1 MTEDEK
7 VGWHHRPDGHEFE
20 QAPGVG
26 DGQGGLACCS
36 PRGHKDSDTAEQLN
50 KSYLAPSPIS
60 EFFFGVVFL
69 YPVPPCPPTNTV
81 HESLPT
87 CLSHSAI
94 MIFSYVTSHQR
105 QNPFPSL
112 SEGSNTC
119 GLSAQELRVHAVPI
133 NHKVSRCSR
142 ALQLLSPPAW
152 KQNPSSEIR
161 VCLCRL
167 LALKLFITRR
177 FWIIPSP
184 RWTEALPCIS
194 ISS

>member
-1 MTEDEK
+1 MTEDEM

-81 HESLPT
+81 HESLPP

-112 SEGSNTC
+112 
-119 GLSAQELRVHAVPI
+119 
-133 NHKVSRCSR
+133 R
-142 ALQLLSPPAW
+142 AAIPVASLPKSCAFTPSP
-152 KQNPSSEIR
+152 S
-161 VCLCRL
+161 
-167 LALKLFITRR
+167 ITRSADAVEPCS
-177 FWIIPSP
+177 FCPP
-184 RWTEALPCIS
+184 RLGNRTRRLRSVSAFVGCWL
-194 ISS
+194 